1 MAVPLNL
8 VAGELIAALDSGH
21 LAQAYLDV
29 FEPEPLPADNALWRH
44 PKVTLTPHAAALTD
58 ARTAVP
64 RIVEN
69 IERLRSGRP
78 LLNVVDVERGY

>member
-1 MAVPLNL
+1 VD
-8 VAGELIAALDSGH
+8 GELIAALDSGH
-21 LAQAYLDV
+21 LAHAYLDV